1 MLLRLRQRRRA
12 GRCAVWCWAGRIAQR
27 STLESCCWVAYGV
40 LKVLQVMTVENDE
53 RTAVSVA
60 AYGVHAR
67 AYQESL
73 RLRRPTADL
82 RRFAAFTQ
90 RDVLVL
96 DAGCGPA
103 NDLRLLRDA
112 GVHPVGVDLSF
123 GALSEARM
131 LLPRHPLVCA
141 SFDALP
147 FRPGTFGGLWC
158 SGGFTHLPKA
168 VWVDMFRTLADMVDV
183 GPIYFS
189 CLQGTRDLA
198 PYTDP
203 VLGDVFVSEATE
215 EEVAALCAD
224 VGLMD
229 VTVELRPD
237 PVLDRR
243 RMWVVALGWFT
254 RPQSLR

>member
-1 MLLRLRQRRRA
+1 
-12 GRCAVWCWAGRIAQR
+12 
-27 STLESCCWVAYGV
+27 
-40 LKVLQVMTVENDE
+40 MTVENDK
-53 RTAVSVA
+53 RMAASVA
-60 AYGVHAR
+60 AYGAHAR

-73 RLRRPTADL
+73 RLRRPLADL
-82 RRFAAFTQ
+82 RRFAAFTT
-90 RDVLVL
+90 RDALVL

-123 GALSEARM
+123 GALTEARM

-147 FRPGTFGGLWC
+147 FHPGTFGGVWC
-158 SGGFTHLPKA
+158 SGGFTHLA
-168 VWVDMFRTLADMVDV
+168 NELWVDTFRTLTAMVDV
-183 GPIYFS
+183 GPVYFS
-189 CLQGTRDLA
+189 CVKGSRSLA

-203 VLGDVFVSEATE
+203 VLGEVFVSEASE
-215 EEVAALCAD
+215 DEVAAMCHD
-224 VGLMD
+224 VGLVD

-243 RMWVVALGWFT
+243 RMWVVALGRFT

>member
-1 MLLRLRQRRRA
+1 MSSEL
-12 GRCAVWCWAGRIAQR
+12 
-27 STLESCCWVAYGV
+27 
-40 LKVLQVMTVENDE
+40 DE
-53 RTAVSVA
+53 RTKTSVA
-60 AYGVHAR
+60 AYGAHAR

-82 RRFAAFTQ
+82 RRFAAFTE
-90 RDVLVL
+90 RDTLVL

-123 GALSEARM
+123 GTLTEARM

-141 SFDALP
+141 DFASLP
-147 FRPGTFGGLWC
+147 FLPGTFGGVWC
-158 SGGFTHLPKA
+158 SGGFTHLPKN
-168 VWVDMFRTLADMVDV
+168 VWVDTFRTLASMVDV
-183 GPIYFS
+183 GPMYFS
-189 CLQGTRDLA
+189 CLEGNRDLA
-198 PYTDP
+198 PYRDD

-215 EEVAALCAD
+215 DEVRALCAD
-224 VGLMD
+224 VGLQD

-243 RMWVVALGWFT
+243 RMWVVALGRFA

>member
-1 MLLRLRQRRRA
+1 
-12 GRCAVWCWAGRIAQR
+12 
-27 STLESCCWVAYGV
+27 
-40 LKVLQVMTVENDE
+40 MTVDNDE
-53 RTAVSVA
+53 RMAASVA
-60 AYGVHAR
+60 AYSAHAR

-82 RRFAAFTQ
+82 RRFAAFTT
-90 RDVLVL
+90 RDALVL

-131 LLPRHPLVCA
+131 LLPRHPLICA
-141 SFDALP
+141 SYDALP
-147 FRPGTFGGLWC
+147 FHPGTFGGVWC
-158 SGGFTHLPKA
+158 SGGFTHLAKNR
-168 VWVDMFRTLADMVDV
+168 WVETFKTLSTMVDV
-183 GPIYFS
+183 GPMYFS
-189 CLQGTRDLA
+189 CLRGTRDMA

-203 VLGDVFVSEATE
+203 ILGEVYVSEATE
-215 EEVAALCAD
+215 DEVTALCGA
-224 VGLMD
+224 VGLVD

-243 RMWVVALGWFT
+243 RMWVVALGRFT

>member
-1 MLLRLRQRRRA
+1 M
-12 GRCAVWCWAGRIAQR
+12 
-27 STLESCCWVAYGV
+27 
-40 LKVLQVMTVENDE
+40 KVLTVMTVKNDE
-53 RTAVSVA
+53 RTMVSVA
-60 AYGVHAR
+60 AYDTHAR

-90 RDVLVL
+90 KDALVL

-131 LLPRHPLVCA
+131 LLPRHPLIRA

-147 FRPGTFGGLWC
+147 FRPGTFGGVWC

-168 VWVDMFRTLADMVDV
+168 SWVNTFQALGEMVDV
-183 GPIYFS
+183 GPFYFS

-198 PYTDP
+198 PFTDA
-203 VLGDVFVSEATE
+203 VLGDVFVSEANE
-215 EEVAALCAD
+215 AEVAALCAE
-224 VGLMD
+224 VGLVD

-243 RMWVVALGWFT
+243 RMWVVALGRFT

>member
-1 MLLRLRQRRRA
+1 M
-12 GRCAVWCWAGRIAQR
+12 
-27 STLESCCWVAYGV
+27 TLE
-40 LKVLQVMTVENDE
+40 NE
-53 RTAVSVA
+53 RTKASVA
-60 AYGVHAR
+60 AYGAHAR

-82 RRFAAFTQ
+82 RRFAAFAE
-90 RDVLVL
+90 RDALVL

-131 LLPRHPLVCA
+131 LLPRHPLVCS
-141 SFDALP
+141 SFAALP
-147 FRPGTFGGLWC
+147 FRPGTFGGVWC
-158 SGGFTHLPKA
+158 SGGFTHLAKA
-168 VWVDMFRTLADMVDV
+168 QWSDTFCTLASMVDV
-183 GPIYFS
+183 GPVYFS
-189 CLQGTRDLA
+189 CVRGQNDLA
-198 PYTDP
+198 PYADP

-215 EEVAALCAD
+215 REVAGLCAD
-224 VGLMD
+224 VGLVD

-243 RMWVVALGWFT
+243 RMWVVALGRFT